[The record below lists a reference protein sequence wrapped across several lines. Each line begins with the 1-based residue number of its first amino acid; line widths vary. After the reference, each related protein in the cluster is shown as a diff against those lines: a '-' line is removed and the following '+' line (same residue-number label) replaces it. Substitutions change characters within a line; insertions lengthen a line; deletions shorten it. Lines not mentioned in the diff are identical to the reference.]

1 MERDW
6 QLVKQ
11 GVGDNLIF
19 EGTEGLAQKIG
30 KSLRERKLQIIVSEQ
45 FSAGLLSW
53 TLDSAGIAISSSQI
67 LPSDVEQ
74 TLKILAQ
81 RAQYIAINHP
91 LSIGLVVGEYNE
103 QYLNVVL
110 STPDMCYAQRIHY
123 LPNNHSQKKS
133 KKSV

>member
-1 MERDW
+1 MNNLAW
-6 QLVKQ
+6 AVKLDIRFS
-11 GVGDNLIF
+11 GDRYFFQSN
-19 EGTEGLAQKIG
+19 
-30 KSLRERKLQIIVSEQ
+30 
-45 FSAGLLSW
+45 
-53 TLDSAGIAISSSQI
+53 

-103 QYLNVVL
+103 QYLNVAL

-123 LPNNHSQKKS
+123 LPNNHSQKEKQEV
-133 KKSV
+133 SVMLILDMLSRWLNGR